1 MPLRLAR
8 PIPVF
13 ARYGIAAMLIAGC
26 VALDSLVRA
35 AAYPPYLP
43 LFAAIILS
51 GVLFDRWTGV
61 FATALG
67 AAIASYFFVAPI
79 GSFGIDSPADLLAMA
94 SFVAT
99 GLCAALA
106 LELLHSALRRARG

>member
-1 MPLRLAR
+1 MSHRLAR
-8 PIPVF
+8 QIPVL
-13 ARYGIAAMLIAGC
+13 ARYGIATLLVVMCI
-26 VALDSLVRA
+26 ALDSLVRA

-43 LFAAIILS
+43 LFAAIVLS

-106 LELLHSALRRARG
+106 LELLHAALRRARG